1 MTMLFINSAELSK
14 AVGVTK
20 RQASQLINQVNEEL
34 ASQGLYVFHTKPP
47 KAPTKYVFEKL
58 GIGEE
63 EWKSSTGTLDR

>member
-1 MTMLFINSAELSK
+1 MTKLFINSLELAK

-20 RQASQLINQVNEEL
+20 RQASQLINQVNAEL
-34 ASQGLYVFHTKPP
+34 ESQGLYVFHTKPP
-47 KAPTKYVFEKL
+47 KAPTKYVFERL